1 MARPPEIQS
10 HALLQ
15 GWLGVR
21 GAGEGSYSICVPTQ
35 QRGCGDTQQRGPHP
49 TEGVWGHPTEE
60 VRGPHPTEGVGTPL
74 AASPYTGRS
83 ASVGGKRFR
92 QLFLCHLIRSFPLTA
107 TSQQIKARLLK

>member
-35 QRGCGDTQQRGPHP
+35 QRGCGDTQWGVGSPNRGAPTQQRGCGVP
-49 TEGVWGHPTEE
+49 TQQRECGVTQQRRCGVPTQQRGWGHHSPPRPTQEGLRLSEE
-60 VRGPHPTEGVGTPL
+60 SGFV
-74 AASPYTGRS
+74 SCFY
-83 ASVGGKRFR
+83 
-92 QLFLCHLIRSFPLTA
+92 A
-107 TSQQIKARLLK
+107 T

>member
-35 QRGCGDTQQRGPHP
+35 QRGCGDTQWGVGSPNRGAPTQQRGPHP
-49 TEGVWGHPTEE
+49 TEGLW
-60 VRGPHPTEGVGTPL
+60 GPHPTEGLGDTHW
-74 AASPYTGRS
+74 
-83 ASVGGKRFR
+83 GGGV
-92 QLFLCHLIRSFPLTA
+92 T
-107 TSQQIKARLLK
+107 QQRGCGVPT